1 MTNIPEDIQVYI
13 WKMYF
18 NTHVLK
24 DCVQEVKLV
33 LNKNTLYRSFFTED
47 MCERMRTTEVHR
59 FDFFEEY
66 FVYHKNIEYID
77 YRVNGLIMLKYFDY
91 VFDKIET
98 KKHLPAYDFTSFL
111 DGLECS
117 HFKVN

>member
-1 MTNIPEDIQVYI
+1 MTDIPEDIHVYI

-24 DCVQEVKLV
+24 DSVQEVKRV
-33 LNKNTLYRSFFTED
+33 LNKNTLYRSFFTEE
-47 MCERMRTTEVHR
+47 MCERMRMTEMHR
-59 FDFFEEY
+59 FDCFEEY
-66 FVYHKNIEYID
+66 FVYHKKHEFID
-77 YRVNGLIMLKYFDY
+77 YHVNGLIMLKFFMY
-91 VFDKIET
+91 VFDKIEA

-117 HFKVN
+117 HFKVI